1 MTTGGA
7 VLLAFYS
14 DNNDVIIWAW
24 NLMGFPS
31 VMYIIINTNEQAP
44 RFPSISGL
52 TIGKDT
58 KKRHF
63 WLKIANIVI
72 SSLIKVLSV
81 GSTMPLLEY
90 FWPSSSCMI
99 LTLESLWLKCS
110 SVLPVLLPSFGSNY
124 SFSCHIK
131 NLTNHE
137 LLLNRPF
144 LVNFA
149 TNQRNLLNLLLMNAR
164 KMTKLSKIK
173 KKKFHS
179 PNQSLPLTTF

>member
-1 MTTGGA
+1 MALMTTGGA

-90 FWPSSSCMI
+90 F
-99 LTLESLWLKCS
+99 
-110 SVLPVLLPSFGSNY
+110 
-124 SFSCHIK
+124 
-131 NLTNHE
+131 
-137 LLLNRPF
+137 
-144 LVNFA
+144 
-149 TNQRNLLNLLLMNAR
+149 
-164 KMTKLSKIK
+164 
-173 KKKFHS
+173 
-179 PNQSLPLTTF
+179 

>member
-14 DNNDVIIWAW
+14 ENNDVIIWAW

-63 WLKIANIVI
+63 WPKIVIFHGKSPYFVI
-72 SSLIKVLSV
+72 SSFIKVLSV
-81 GSTMPLLEY
+81 GSTTPLLEY
-90 FWPSSSCMI
+90 F
-99 LTLESLWLKCS
+99 
-110 SVLPVLLPSFGSNY
+110 
-124 SFSCHIK
+124 
-131 NLTNHE
+131 
-137 LLLNRPF
+137 
-144 LVNFA
+144 
-149 TNQRNLLNLLLMNAR
+149 
-164 KMTKLSKIK
+164 
-173 KKKFHS
+173 
-179 PNQSLPLTTF
+179 